1 MNIFKTFDIFLREPL
16 SLFRDKIIQIV
27 GIQSGGSKR
36 ASVTAEFF
44 DKKTQ
49 ITVYNSDKMYNLLRT
64 VLYKK
69 ELQKNSRSL
78 QNQNV
83 LVGQLLK
90 RY

>member
-27 GIQSGGSKR
+27 GINSGGSKR
-36 ASVTAEFF
+36 ASVSAEFL

-69 ELQKNSRSL
+69 ELQKNNQL
-78 QNQNV
+78 QKNQNV